1 MFSKRSV
8 HGPIEADLY
17 WLHTE
22 HQREPLT
29 RVRGLSGIVF
39 FMQILEEAQTG
50 YFIVESGQSVAMKKI
65 AVLAYDG
72 CWGLGVFA
80 VTDFFRIV
88 TLLDKHLAH
97 EPSYHVDILGV
108 DGGDV
113 RLASGNLIRPDGA
126 IGRATGYDLVVIPA
140 VEGVRLAAGF
150 EPDQRLVA
158 WLIARKKQGAR
169 LLSFTTGACFI
180 AATGVSDSLLM
191 ATHWAFIR
199 QLKKRHPTC
208 QFVAHPSCLQ
218 ADGIWTTGSL
228 TGYFDALL
236 EILAQ
241 DRGDA
246 FAQLCATHLLVST
259 PEKINPILPGHRN
272 HCDEAIL
279 KVQEWIETHYA
290 QAITIE
296 RMGREVGMAERTLK
310 RRFQLATRLSPNV
323 YAQKVRVD
331 KAKKLLLAT
340 DLSIKAIAY
349 EVGYEN
355 VSFFVRVFKTHAG
368 QTPSKWRRA
377 GETSVRGH

>member
-1 MFSKRSV
+1 MTASSVELEDSKELWIID
-8 HGPIEADLY
+8 GP
-17 WLHTE
+17 TE
-22 HQREPLT
+22 QFVASLVYSEKLKLLFLT
-29 RVRGLSGIVF
+29 CGF
-39 FMQILEEAQTG
+39 PQKHILA
-50 YFIVESGQSVAMKKI
+50 
-65 AVLAYDG
+65 
-72 CWGLGVFA
+72 
-80 VTDFFRIV
+80 
-88 TLLDKHLAH
+88 
-97 EPSYHVDILGV
+97 
-108 DGGDV
+108 
-113 RLASGNLIRPDGA
+113 IRPDGSGNGTNTHVVWRDTA
-126 IGRATGYDLVVIPA
+126 GAAYVPSPIVIGDYFIVVA
-140 VEGVRLAAGF
+140 DNGV
-150 EPDQRLVA
+150 P
-158 WLIARKKQGAR
+158 
-169 LLSFTTGACFI
+169 SCFI